1 MGYVRLRPASSLY
14 YCVQPIWKQSRR
26 WCGAFGIG
34 RRRRGRRA
42 TVTARRRRLTR
53 RGRRRRRRTLHA
65 RRRRLTRRGRRRRRR
80 TLHARR
86 CRRRLL
92 RLRRR
97 RPVAVSGA
105 LLFDMSRVSLESTP
119 CFLSSTFLQLVY
131 FGLRGVQSK
140 KICSHPARI
149 SYPANS
155 RHYCSLKS
163 RATW

>member
-1 MGYVRLRPASSLY
+1 MGYVRLCPASSLY

-65 RRRRLTRRGRRRRRR
+65 RRRRRR
-80 TLHARR
+80 
-86 CRRRLL
+86 L

-97 RPVAVSGA
+97 RPVPVTVSGA

-119 CFLSSTFLQLVY
+119 YFFSSNFLQSVY
-131 FGLRGVQSK
+131 FSLRGVQSK
-140 KICSHPARI
+140 KICSHPGRI